1 MISRVDKITYS
12 KLNDLIARI
21 NQVIKVTIFQFS
33 IVWDPE
39 GKTQNL
45 FLFFRSKSKPE
56 DIQLG

>member
-33 IVWDPE
+33 IVWDPG

-45 FLFFRSKSKPE
+45 FLFFRSK
-56 DIQLG
+56 